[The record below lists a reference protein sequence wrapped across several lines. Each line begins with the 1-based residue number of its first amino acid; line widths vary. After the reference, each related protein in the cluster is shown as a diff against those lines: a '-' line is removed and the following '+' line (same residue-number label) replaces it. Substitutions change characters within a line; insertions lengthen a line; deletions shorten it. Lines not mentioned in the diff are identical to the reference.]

1 MQILQFIV
9 LLSIFLSLAFNFN
22 IIEGSLFF
30 SNLIALFLSV
40 VIFLNLKIIEI
51 NKEKRSILV
60 LLIGCIFI
68 LINMQSIYGLKWL
81 YLIIIYFSYYVYF
94 KYYHLSTNL
103 ILLTYAVSLS
113 IGAIL
118 SFNFVDPSLLGYNLL
133 SDDFRGSIDVLGGY
147 NTFGVLAAIGIIIFF
162 HFAQSSKNISIKLI
176 YILGIILLFYALIS
190 TLSRGGFVSF
200 FLGFLFYNILSKS
213 LRTFIYFLLPIVL
226 FISIFIF
233 SSDIDITGLINRYT
247 FFEDATGSGR
257 TVLWSYILS
266 SINNPINIIF
276 GHGAGSLGFYTSV
289 TEGLSYSLFET
300 SHNTYLDILYEFG
313 MIGITVFMLFIYRTY
328 LKLQNIEDTEEYKIL
343 ITIFLV
349 IFLSMFF
356 DSYMGSLQI
365 SAIFSL
371 FFALLSSERKHA

>member
-313 MIGITVFMLFIYRTY
+313 MIGITVFMLFIYRIY